1 MIDKRIKEDCP
12 FCGEKKENIQITTLG
27 NSKNHLNRLYCP
39 KCECEFRDT
48 NKQKLIDRWN
58 CRI

>member
-1 MIDKRIKEDCP
+1 MTDKRIKEGCP

-27 NSKNHLNRLYCP
+27 NLNRLYCP